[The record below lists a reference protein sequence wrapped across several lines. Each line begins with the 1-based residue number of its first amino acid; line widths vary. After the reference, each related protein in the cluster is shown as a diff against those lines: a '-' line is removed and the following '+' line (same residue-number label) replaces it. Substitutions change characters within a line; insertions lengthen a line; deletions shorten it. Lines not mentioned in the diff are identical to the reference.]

1 MSASVTGRRPDTP
14 LASVGAWS
22 AGTSATMS
30 RSAPSLSMP
39 SLGSGRSST
48 SGRSSLTVQSWRAAP
63 GVPVPTATLRT
74 DIVSRSVLRKN
85 ALMRAAT
92 TPASASLRRRAR
104 PARHATSSFSSAA
117 DIGPSNPWWC
127 AAPHARRD
135 GVVSARTSFCASAA
149 WPAVASGTVEDS
161 LLAGSPAHPGRCRR
175 GLTSQAPAERFCL
188 RENGIASRRVHSALC
203 CCSETAPSPG
213 CACSPVADDFEKRCG
228 R

>member
-1 MSASVTGRRPDTP
+1 MSAS
-14 LASVGAWS
+14 GARS
-22 AGTSATMS
+22 AGTSAGMS

-39 SLGSGRSST
+39 SLGSGCSST
-48 SGRSSLTVQSWRAAP
+48 SGSSSLTVQSWHAAP

-74 DIVSRSVLRKN
+74 NIVSRSILREN

-92 TPASASLRRRAR
+92 TSDSASLRRQAR
-104 PARHATSSFSSAA
+104 PAGHATSSSSSAA
-117 DIGPSNPWWC
+117 DIGPSSPWWC
-127 AAPHARRD
+127 AASHARRD

-149 WPAVASGTVEDS
+149 WPAVASVAPSKTG
-161 LLAGSPAHPGRCRR
+161 LLAGSPARPGRCSR

-188 RENGIASRRVHSALC
+188 RDNGIASRRVHSALC